1 MIRVDCHMHTFAS
14 GDAVTTIDQLGQR
27 VDEEGLDVVCITDHH
42 EISAAVLAQAERS
55 IGARIVVGEEIR
67 TPAGEVIG
75 LFLNERIPYVLPL
88 DEVVGRIRSQ
98 GGIIYAPHPF
108 DPIRNGMR
116 EHTLRRLHSEGMLDV
131 IEVFNAKT
139 AKDEFN
145 QAAKAIAD
153 ELGLPGAAGS
163 DAHDPIDIGTAWV
176 EMPDFD
182 GPASFLE
189 SIRSPLVTVHG
200 EYAPYPLRY
209 PGANA
214 HELYQAR

>member
-14 GDAVTTIDQLGQR
+14 GDAVTTIDELARR
-27 VDEEGLDVVCITDHH
+27 VDEVGLDVVCITDHH
-42 EISAAVLAQAERS
+42 EVSTALLAQAERS
-55 IGARIVVGEEIR
+55 INARIVVGEEIR
-67 TPAGEVIG
+67 TPAGESIG
-75 LFLNERIPYVLPL
+75 LFLTERIPYVLPL
-88 DEVVGRIRSQ
+88 DEVVGRIRAQ
-98 GGIIYAPHPF
+98 GGVTYAPHPF

-116 EHTLRRLHSEGMLDV
+116 EHTLRRLHAEGSLDV
-131 IEVFNAKT
+131 IEIFNAKT

-145 QAAKAIAD
+145 QAAKAIAA
-153 ELGLPGAAGS
+153 ELGIPGAAGS

-189 SIRSPLVTVHG
+189 SIQSATVHG

-214 HELYQAR
+214 HELYTAR